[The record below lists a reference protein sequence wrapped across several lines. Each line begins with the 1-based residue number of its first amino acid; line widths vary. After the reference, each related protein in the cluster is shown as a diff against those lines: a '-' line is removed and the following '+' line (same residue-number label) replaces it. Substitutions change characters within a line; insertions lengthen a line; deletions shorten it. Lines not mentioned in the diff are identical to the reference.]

1 MPDTDAAAGHD
12 DGPEP
17 RRRGAAESTGE
28 PTRLLRAALQ
38 EVSTVIVG
46 QDQMVER
53 TMVALIAR
61 GHCLLEGVPG
71 IAKTLAVSTL
81 AKVTGGSFSRVQF
94 TPDLVPSDI
103 VGTRIYRP
111 SAERF
116 DVELGPVF
124 ANFVLA
130 DEINRA
136 PAKVQSALLEV
147 MAEKQVSLGGTTYP
161 LPDPFVVIATQNP
174 VESEGVYPLPEAQRD
189 RFLMKVVVPHP
200 RAHEEMEILRRMST
214 SPPEPHQ
221 VLDPVTL
228 LELQRDA
235 ERVHVH
241 QLIADY
247 VVRLVM
253 ATREPENYGVPE
265 LRRVLEVGASPRA
278 TLGLVAAAR
287 ALALIRGRDYVLPED
302 VRVLARDIVAHRLV
316 LTFDALADGVTTT
329 QIVDRVLATVPPPR
343 VIWDDPPGGDPAAV
357 AAR

>member
-1 MPDTDAAAGHD
+1 MAESDLPGVQDPEAG
-12 DGPEP
+12 P
-17 RRRGAAESTGE
+17 RARGGESTGG

-46 QDQMVER
+46 QDQMIER
-53 TMVALIAR
+53 SMVALIAR

-81 AKVTGGSFSRVQF
+81 AKVTGGSFARVQF

-103 VGTRIYRP
+103 VGTRIYHP
-111 SAERF
+111 STEQF

-136 PAKVQSALLEV
+136 PAKVQSSLLEV
-147 MAEKQVSLGGTTYP
+147 MAEKQVSLGGTTHP
-161 LPDPFVVIATQNP
+161 LPDPFIVIATQNP

-189 RFLMKVVVPHP
+189 RFLMKVVVEHP
-200 RAHEEMEILRRMST
+200 GAHEEMEILRRMGSR
-214 SPPEPHQ
+214 PPEPHQ

-228 LELQRDA
+228 QELQLDA

-278 TLGLVAAAR
+278 SLGLMAAAR

-302 VRVLARDIVAHRLV
+302 VRMLARDIMAHRLV

-329 QIVDRVLATVPPPR
+329 QIIDRVLATVPPPR
-343 VIWDDPPGGDPAAV
+343 VIWDDPPSGDHAAM
-357 AAR
+357 AAQ

>member
-1 MPDTDAAAGHD
+1 MAEADLSGGHGDEAGA
-12 DGPEP
+12 
-17 RRRGAAESTGE
+17 RGRPGAPTGE

-46 QDQMVER
+46 QDQMIER
-53 TMVALIAR
+53 SMVALIAR

-81 AKVTGGSFSRVQF
+81 AKVTGGSFARVQF

-103 VGTRIYRP
+103 VGTRIYHP
-111 SAERF
+111 STEQF

-136 PAKVQSALLEV
+136 PAKVQSSLLEV

-161 LPDPFVVIATQNP
+161 LPDPFIVIATQNP

-189 RFLMKVVVPHP
+189 RFLMKVQVPHP
-200 RAHEEMEILRRMST
+200 RAHEEMEILRRMSAR
-214 SPPEPHQ
+214 PPEPHQ

-228 LELQRDA
+228 LELQHDA
-235 ERVHVH
+235 EQVHVH

-278 TLGLVAAAR
+278 SLGLVAAAR
-287 ALALIRGRDYVLPED
+287 ALALIRGREYVLPED
-302 VRVLARDIVAHRLV
+302 VRVLARDIMSHRLV

-329 QIVDRVLATVPPPR
+329 QIVDRVLAAVPPPR
-343 VIWDDPPGGDPAAV
+343 VIWDDPPSGEQAAA